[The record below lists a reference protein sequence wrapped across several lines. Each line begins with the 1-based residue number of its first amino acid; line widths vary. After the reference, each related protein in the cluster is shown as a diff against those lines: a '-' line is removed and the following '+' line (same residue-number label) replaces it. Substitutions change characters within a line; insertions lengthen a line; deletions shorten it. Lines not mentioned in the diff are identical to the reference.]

1 MVLVNVMKALF
12 QKKAYLYGIIGFLIY
27 FTWIM
32 GPYIRS
38 VIVRDAAV
46 TSWSRLA
53 IAPIDGVITSELP
66 MVNSIVGEGGF
77 LFTIQNE
84 FLFAENAAVREATLR
99 LDLAEIRVHELKL
112 QIEELSALEK
122 TRTQMKSAYARV
134 FEAELDSEIENLAHS
149 IEIVSNR
156 IVILQRLVDRQE
168 QLADKKALSQS
179 TLDETRL
186 RISDLLQEQA
196 DFSAQLEFAI
206 LRRDS
211 ARQGV
216 YVTSE
221 GNDPDWVRKSQ
232 LALQIET
239 YNSRHHLREAE
250 IELIDARAL
259 LESEQAVLDRLAKA
273 DVKASAGSYIERV
286 ETVSGAT
293 VRAGET
299 VIEWVECDLLLV
311 DVPVSDAEV
320 ALLKPGMEAKV
331 VLEGESHN
339 RTGKVLLTRG
349 SSAVIGRESLA
360 AVAKGRSS
368 GEAQVLVDLDDASTQ
383 AETCPV
389 GRAAFVEFPGV
400 GVLSVILARLR
411 L

>member
-1 MVLVNVMKALF
+1 MKAFL
-12 QKKAYLYGIIGFLIY
+12 QNRAYLYGIIGFLIY
-27 FTWIM
+27 VAWIM

-53 IAPIDGVITSELP
+53 IAPIDGVISSELP
-66 MVNSIVGEGGF
+66 MVNSIVGEDGF
-77 LFTIQNE
+77 LFTIRNE
-84 FLFAENAAVREATLR
+84 FLFAETAAVREAVSR
-99 LDLAEIRVHELKL
+99 QDLAEISVAELKL
-112 QIEELSALEK
+112 QIEELSQLEDK
-122 TRTQMKSAYARV
+122 RAAMKSAYADV
-134 FEAELDSEIENLAHS
+134 FKAELDSEIKNLARRLQV
-149 IEIVSNR
+149 IGNR
-156 IVILQRLVDRQE
+156 IVILQRLIDRQAE
-168 QLADKKALSQS
+168 LAEKQVLSES

-186 RISDLLQEQA
+186 RISSLMQEQA
-196 DFSAQLEFAI
+196 DLSAKLEFAN

-232 LALQIET
+232 LQLQIET

-250 IELIDARAL
+250 IELVDARLL
-259 LESEQAVLDRLAKA
+259 LEAEQEVLDRLARA
-273 DVKASAGSYIERV
+273 DVRAPMGSFIERV

-293 VRAGET
+293 VRAGQKI
-299 VIEWVECDLLLV
+299 IEWVDCDLLLV

-320 ALLKPGMEAKV
+320 ALLEPGMEAKV
-331 VLEGESHN
+331 VFEGESHS
-339 RTGKVLLTRG
+339 RTGQVLLTRG

-360 AVAKGRSS
+360 AVAKGR
-368 GEAQVLVDLDDASTQ
+368 GTGKAQVLVDLDVDTATDK
-383 AETCPV
+383 TCPV

-400 GVLSVILARLR
+400 GMLNVILARLR